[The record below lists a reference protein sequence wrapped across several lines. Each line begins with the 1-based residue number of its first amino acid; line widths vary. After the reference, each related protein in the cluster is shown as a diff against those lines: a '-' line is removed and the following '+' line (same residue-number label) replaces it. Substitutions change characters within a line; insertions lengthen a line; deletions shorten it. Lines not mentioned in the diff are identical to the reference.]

1 MNARRLVFVLVAAAA
16 ALLGAMTWSQDRAG
30 DGSAAE
36 LASDAQEA
44 LVAQEAGGPVARIT
58 EEEMADGFVPLIGEW
73 EGGGFHKHGW
83 NHYGPGWFTLDHES
97 GILASHGGMGL
108 LWYSAE
114 MFGDF
119 VLRLEFMTSVPES
132 NSGVFL
138 RVPEMVTSDEY
149 IFHSFEIQIHDTAPE
164 AIHQTGAV
172 YDAEAPSTTAI
183 QHTGGVFDAEAPEG
197 HREHPPGQWHEME
210 ISFVGDLITVILNGE
225 KVIDWHAEPR
235 GKIRDFADRG
245 YIGLQ
250 NHDWDTSV
258 YFRNIRVKQL
268 H

>member
-1 MNARRLVFVLVAAAA
+1 
-16 ALLGAMTWSQDRAG
+16 
-30 DGSAAE
+30 
-36 LASDAQEA
+36 
-44 LVAQEAGGPVARIT
+44 
-58 EEEMADGFVPLIGEW
+58 
-73 EGGGFHKHGW
+73 
-83 NHYGPGWFTLDHES
+83 
-97 GILASHGGMGL
+97 MGL
-108 LWYSAE
+108 LWHTE
-114 MFGDF
+114 PLGDF

-138 RVPEMVTSDEY
+138 RVPEMVTSDDY
-149 IFHSFEIQIHDTAPE
+149 IYHSFEIQIHDTALE
-164 AIHQTGAV
+164 TIHQTGAV
-172 YDAEAPSTTAI
+172 YDAEAPSTAAI

-258 YFRNIRVKQL
+258 YFRNIRVKKL
-268 H
+268 D

>member
-1 MNARRLVFVLVAAAA
+1 MSMQKILIVFVA
-16 ALLGAMTWSQDRAG
+16 LGAMLVGLISYWQERAG
-30 DGSAAE
+30 EGSAAE
-36 LASDAQEA
+36 TASDAQEA
-44 LVAQEAGGPVARIT
+44 LVAQEADGPVARIS
-58 EEEMADGFVPLIGEW
+58 EEELADGFVPLIGEW

-83 NHYGPGWFTLDHES
+83 NHYGPGWFTLDHET

-108 LWYSAE
+108 LWYSVK

-119 VLRLEFMTSVPES
+119 VLRLEFKTSVPES

-149 IFHSFEIQIHDTAPE
+149 VSHSFEIQIHAAASE
-164 AIHQTGAV
+164 AIHRTGAV
-172 YDAEAPSTTAI
+172 YDAEAPSEDRAK
-183 QHTGGVFDAEAPEG
+183 
-197 HREHPPGQWHEME
+197 RPGEWNDME
-210 ISFVGDLITVILNGE
+210 ISFVGDRITVILNGE
-225 KVIDWHAEPR
+225 KVIDWHAKPR

-268 H
+268 D